1 MHAFQL
7 KLLRYGL
14 SQAKKEEKKASE
26 KLAMAKEEVVRRD
39 IHENGAPQ
47 SYTI

>member
-14 SQAKKEEKKASE
+14 SQAKKEEEKASE
-26 KLAMAKEEVVRRD
+26 KLAMAKEVVRSD